1 MNPYHK
7 PETAAAIWNA
17 AINGNV
23 SVGTRAQL
31 LDLIQGTDPQE
42 DHLPPG
48 GVGRSIEVVLA
59 RVKMHEPMRR
69 DLMRALTAHRA
80 RVASC

>member
-31 LDLIQGTDPQE
+31 LDLIEGVKIK
-42 DHLPPG
+42 PPISHTNIIS
-48 GVGRSIEVVLA
+48 SIEIVLSS
-59 RVKMHEPMRR
+59 VKMNEPMRR
-69 DLMRALTAHRA
+69 DLLRE
-80 RVASC
+80 RVSIGWERGEP